1 MMMHTIS
8 SFFPK
13 PAAGR
18 ASRIGGVVLL
28 AGAALVFGARTAVP
42 AEQIFNIGPPLI
54 DEPASPS
61 RQESAVFAGG
71 CFWGVQAVFQ
81 HVKGVRQAVSGYAG
95 GRADTA
101 RYGEVSTG
109 STGHAESVR
118 IVYDPAQITYGH
130 LLQIYFSV
138 AHDPTQRDRQ
148 GPDIGTQYRS
158 TVFAMNPG
166 QREIAQA
173 YIAQLDKS
181 AAYPKPLATTVE
193 DLKGFYPAERYHQ
206 DYLVHNMSSPY
217 IVMNDL
223 PKIRNLSTAFGD
235 RYRDEPVLVGK

>member
-1 MMMHTIS
+1 MTNMKRS
-8 SFFPK
+8 YFPR
-13 PAAGR
+13 AALVR
-18 ASRIGGVVLL
+18 ASRIGGGVLL
-28 AGAALVFGARTAVP
+28 AGAALVFGARAAVP
-42 AEQIFNIGPPLI
+42 AEQIFNIGPPSI

-81 HVKGVRQAVSGYAG
+81 HVKGVNQAISGYAG
-95 GRADTA
+95 GAADTA
-101 RYGEVSTG
+101 RYGEVSSG

-138 AHDPTQRDRQ
+138 AHDPTQRNRQ

-158 TVFAMNPG
+158 AVFAINPR

-193 DLKGFYPAERYHQ
+193 DLKGFYPAESYHQ
-206 DYLVHNMSSPY
+206 DYLVHNMNSPY

-223 PKIRNLSTAFGD
+223 PKVRNLSTAFAD